1 MDEGTEEETMKR
13 RYYGGISAQNAAV
26 IRKLQADTFPEL
38 VARYYDQAIPLSMTR
53 EEFHAKTQ
61 ENQKR
66 IKSVAY
72 VTACSFTD
80 LEAGR
85 NDANADYLQLAC
97 FDFDE
102 GEAVRQIF
110 DAPQVVADQLGDVN
124 FLLHTTATHTER
136 KPRLRLVV
144 DIDEM
149 PLEMHR
155 HVVLHI
161 ATTLGITDG
170 RWLKGRR
177 ESMVLSQPMY
187 RPVAFLGD
195 TGSPVLM
202 SRTNGRALRQD
213 EIKLTEQEKENAQRR
228 FSATFDGEEESLE
241 YLPLNDIKVSD
252 IAPALKAID
261 PDCDYETWCHV
272 ASALRHQFRDEEEA
286 EEAFQL
292 YDSWSSDALWRYPDG
307 GTDDVFAKWKSFRP
321 IPIGRPPITIRTL
334 FRYAIDCGWDGSK
347 MAAKTVA
354 AFEKWLAE
362 VETAAA
368 LLAEFAKRIAAL
380 PFPSEVQTATCCDK
394 VSKRYQKLTGS
405 KISAAK
411 FLSQLKNDTDQKVL
425 ENPDDKPAWLRSIV
439 YVASENA
446 FCSTTTMN
454 MFKPEAF
461 DRYYGVQLMP
471 DEIEAGGN
479 ARPVAMPGDY
489 ALNAMKIP
497 RVLAKVYD
505 PRYAGTEPIFV
516 RNEQMYLNTYQP
528 SYPDP
533 DSSTSKE
540 AGTILKTH
548 LGKLILEPE
557 YQRVFL
563 DFLAFIVQ
571 HPGVK
576 IRWTILVQS
585 AEGAGKGMVAKAMEA
600 VLGHGNVKPVSNTI
614 LCSQWNDWAV
624 GCQLII
630 IEEIHVA
637 GQNRKHIMD
646 AMKEL
651 ITNDDLPVNQRNT
664 TARREDNLVN
674 LLCFTNEHQAL
685 SLNSASRRYCIIK
698 SPIQTREQ
706 AEELQTSG
714 HIMQLSRLQ
723 KDLAPGLRHFL
734 LHHQI
739 SDDFN
744 PNGNAPITC
753 YQNEMVEDSEN
764 PVIAAIRDLMD
775 SDNPFVTKDCVAVCG
790 ITDHLGKE
798 FWHSKP
804 SKFLREMGFVVAARR
819 VRIGEKSTDVWRH
832 RDFKGDAVAT
842 LRDLVA
848 KQDQEPIQ

>member
-1 MDEGTEEETMKR
+1 MKR

-53 EEFHAKTQ
+53 EEFHARTQ
-61 ENQKR
+61 KDQKR

-72 VTACSFTD
+72 VTPCSFTT

-85 NDANADYLQLAC
+85 NDANAEFMQLAF
-97 FDFDE
+97 FDFDQ
-102 GEAVRQIF
+102 GEVVRQVF

-124 FLLHTTATHTER
+124 FLLHTTASHQDH

-144 DIDEM
+144 DVEEM

-155 HVVLHI
+155 STILHI
-161 ATTLGITDG
+161 AGLLGITDG
-170 RWLKGRR
+170 RWLKGVR

-187 RPVAFLGD
+187 RPVVFLGD
-195 TGSPVLM
+195 NGSPVLI

-213 EIKLTEQEKENAQRR
+213 EIEVTEVEKERSERR

-241 YLPLNDIKVSD
+241 FLPLHDIKVSD
-252 IAPALKAID
+252 VKPALESID

-272 ASALRHQFRDEEEA
+272 ASALRHQFREEEEA
-286 EEAFQL
+286 EEAFLL
-292 YDSWSSDALWRYPDG
+292 YDEWSSNAMLRYPEG
-307 GTDDVFAKWKSFRP
+307 GTDAVFAKWQSFRP

-334 FRYAIDCGWDGSK
+334 FRYAIDAGWDGSRI
-347 MAAKTVA
+347 AAKTIA
-354 AFEKWLAE
+354 SFDEWLAN
-362 VETAAA
+362 VASPAA
-368 LLAEFAKRIAAL
+368 LLAEFAKRVAAL

-394 VSKRYQKLTGS
+394 LSKRYQKLSGS

-411 FLSQLKNDTDQKVL
+411 FAAQLKADTNEKVL
-425 ENPDDKPAWLRSIV
+425 ENPDDKPAWLRPIV
-439 YVASENA
+439 YVAAENA
-446 FCSTTTMN
+446 FYNTNTMTA
-454 MFKPEAF
+454 FKPESF
-461 DRYYGVQLMP
+461 DRYFGIQLMP
-471 DEIEAGGN
+471 DEVEAGGN

-489 ALNAMKIP
+489 ALNVKQIP

-505 PRYAGTEPIFV
+505 PRYAGTEPIFI
-516 RNEQMYLNTYQP
+516 RHEQQYLNTYQA

-533 DSSTSKE
+533 DASTASE
-540 AGTILKTH
+540 AGEILKTH
-548 LGKLILEPE
+548 LSKLILEPE
-557 YQRVFL
+557 YQRIFL
-563 DFLAFIVQ
+563 DFLAFVVQ
-571 HPGVK
+571 KPGVK

-585 AEGAGKGMVAKAMEA
+585 AEGAGKGMIAKSMEA
-600 VLGHGNVKPVSNTI
+600 VLGRGNVKPVSNTI

-630 IEEIHVA
+630 IEEIHVS
-637 GQNRKHIMD
+637 GQNRKHVMD

-664 TARREDNLVN
+664 SARREDNLVN

-685 SLNSASRRYCIIK
+685 SLNAESRRYCILK

-714 HIMQLSRLQ
+714 HIERLARLQ

-734 LHHQI
+734 LHHKI
-739 SDDFN
+739 SDSFN
-744 PNGNAPITC
+744 PNGNAPVTV
-753 YQNEMVEDSEN
+753 YQHEMVEDSEN

-790 ITDHLGKE
+790 ITDHMGRE
-798 FWHSKP
+798 FYHAKP
-804 SKFLREMGFVVAARR
+804 SKFLRELGFVIASRR
-819 VRIGEKSTDVWRH
+819 VRIGGQTTDVWKH
-832 RDFKGDAVAT
+832 RDFTGDAVET
-842 LRDLVA
+842 IRDLVA
-848 KQDQEPIQ
+848 KADTEAI